1 MQRLRANSSK
11 LGQRLRANGP
21 KLGQRLRAN
30 GPKLA
35 NGRLGHHYLLH
46 WESMA
51 KTLIPRNSMF
61 MIPTCRPTIRTAKHI
76 LSGQLNKTLNTVK
89 SWIPVLLTQFQN
101 WNHRKNGDQ
110 TTKRLFRLYW
120 ERTRSNIRLQTK
132 INMINLA
139 NNSSKNNK
147 FCSHDIHRELPYIS
161 GPII

>member
-11 LGQRLRANGP
+11 LGQRLRASGP

-101 WNHRKNGDQ
+101 WNHRKNGPDHQ
-110 TTKRLFRLYW
+110 KIIQIILRAYP
-120 ERTRSNIRLQTK
+120 IKHKAQTK

-139 NNSSKNNK
+139 NYSSKNNK